1 MSFPL
6 FLESLTRVHIELEIL
21 LCPESSAPDAGVQ
34 SPMLAVLSRCMK
46 TFLH

>member
-6 FLESLTRVHIELEIL
+6 FLERLTRVHIELEIL

-46 TFLH
+46 MFLH